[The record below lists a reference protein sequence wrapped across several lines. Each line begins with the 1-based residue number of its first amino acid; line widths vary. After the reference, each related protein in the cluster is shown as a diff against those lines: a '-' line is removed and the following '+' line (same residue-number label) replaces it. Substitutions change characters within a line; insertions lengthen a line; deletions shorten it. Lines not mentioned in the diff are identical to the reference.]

1 MNVDALTIKITK
13 TGWEKF
19 VFVLEEVHR
28 WIADVGA
35 MFYFLMA
42 CLMGIFQKPYRI
54 GEFFRHAEFIGN
66 KSVLI
71 VALTGTF
78 TGMALSYQIYLGF
91 SLVNASN
98 LVGPTVALAISREL
112 GPVMT
117 GLIVAARAGGAM
129 AAHIG
134 TMRVSE
140 QIDALEVMGV
150 DPVQYLV
157 SPRMVATL
165 LVMPLLCAVFDF
177 VSMAGAHF
185 LCIKILEMDAAIF
198 WEKIRLWI
206 EPRHIYEGF
215 FKSVVFGFF
224 FATICTFSGYRTEGG
239 ARGVG
244 NATNRG
250 VVSSMVMTIILDYF
264 LSHLIRFYYKI
275 AGI

>member
-1 MNVDALTIKITK
+1 MTILTIPRKITE
-13 TGWEKF
+13 TTWEKF
-19 VFVLEEVHR
+19 ISFLGDFHD
-28 WIADVGA
+28 WFADVGNI
-35 MFYFLMA
+35 FYFLVSATRGLVM
-42 CLMGIFQKPYRI
+42 KPYRV
-54 GEFFRHAEFIGN
+54 GEFFKHAEFIGN
-66 KSVLI
+66 KSLGI
-71 VALTGTF
+71 VALTGLF

-150 DPVQYLV
+150 EPIQYLI
-157 SPRMVATL
+157 SPRIVAAII
-165 LVMPLLCAVFDF
+165 VMPLLTAVFDF
-177 VSMAGAHF
+177 VSMVGAHLICIDF
-185 LCIKILEMDAAIF
+185 LQMDSAIF
-198 WEKIRLWI
+198 WEKIRLWL

-215 FKSVVFGFF
+215 FKSLFFGFF
-224 FATICTFSGYRTEGG
+224 FSLICSFSGFNTKGG
-239 ARGVG
+239 ARDVG

-264 LSHLIRFYYKI
+264 LTHFIRIYYKLV
-275 AGI
+275 GI

>member
-1 MNVDALTIKITK
+1 MDTLTIKVTK
-13 TGWEKF
+13 TGWDKF
-19 VFVLEEVHR
+19 NQFLNGVYD
-28 WIADVGA
+28 WISDIGA
-35 MFYFLMA
+35 MFYFFTQA
-42 CLMGIFQKPYRI
+42 VHGVFSKPYRV
-54 GEFFRHAEFIGN
+54 GEFFKHAEFIGN
-66 KSVLI
+66 KSVII

-112 GPVMT
+112 GPVLT

-150 DPVQYLV
+150 DPIQYLV
-157 SPRMVATL
+157 SPRIVATL
-165 LVMPLLCAVFDF
+165 MVMPLLTAVFDF
-177 VSMAGAHF
+177 VSMVGAHS
-185 LCIKILEMDAAIF
+185 LCIYFLGLDEAIF

-215 FKSVVFGFF
+215 FKSLVFGFF
-224 FATICTFSGYRTEGG
+224 FAVICTYSGFSTKGG

-264 LSHLIRFYYKI
+264 LTHIIRIYYKLM
-275 AGI
+275 GI